1 MRFFAF
7 VLTLFI
13 SLAAYSQETQYVSD
27 RLDIT
32 LRAGK
37 SNEYRIIRSLIS
49 GTPLTVLEV
58 DEEGGYTRVRSPQ
71 GDEGWVL
78 TRYLVNEPVA
88 RDRLEQAEKQIA
100 KLKEEKTK
108 LQQQFGE
115 TSTTKSSLEKEHR
128 ALTSENQKLET
139 ELNRIRQTAAN
150 ALTLDSENQAFKQRL
165 VVLERER
172 DVLKQQN
179 EALQDRSSRDWF
191 LAGAAV
197 LFCGMLLGFIIPKMR
212 FKKKSD
218 WGSL

>member
-1 MRFFAF
+1 MRLFVF

-13 SLAAYSQETQYVSD
+13 SLAAYSEETKYVTD

-32 LRAGK
+32 LRSGK
-37 SNEYRIIRSLIS
+37 SNEFRIIRALIS
-49 GTPLTVLEV
+49 GTPLTVLET
-58 DEEGGYTRVRSPQ
+58 DEEAGYTRVRSPQ

-78 TRYLVNEPVA
+78 TRYLVNQPVA
-88 RDRLEQAEKQIA
+88 RDRLEQAEKLIAQLKDEKA
-100 KLKEEKTK
+100 KL
-108 LQQQFGE
+108 E
-115 TSTTKSSLEKEHR
+115 TQYGAVSSTQSSLEKEHR
-128 ALTSENQKLET
+128 SLSSENKKLEA

-165 VVLERER
+165 VVIERER

-179 EALQDRSSRDWF
+179 EALKDRSDRDWF

-197 LFCGMLLGFIIPKMR
+197 LFCGMILGLIIPKMR